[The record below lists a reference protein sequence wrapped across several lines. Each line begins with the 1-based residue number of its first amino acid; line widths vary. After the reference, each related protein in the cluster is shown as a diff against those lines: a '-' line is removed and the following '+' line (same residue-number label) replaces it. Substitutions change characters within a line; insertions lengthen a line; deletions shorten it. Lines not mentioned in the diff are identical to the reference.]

1 MCRFI
6 KYLVIYLY
14 ILYTVYMIYSIA
26 EFRKCTREALNKVD
40 DGEEVLIERYGI
52 WYTLT
57 QDIHKTVTEALKSA
71 PVPEVGRFVLTP
83 DGEVHGPT
91 VPKELEP
98 KFCKNGHPI
107 PYPKDRCLGKGCKY
121 S

>member
-52 WYTLT
+52 HYSIKAESKPVRIIESFSADTSHLGDIIEIPRIATLDARM
-57 QDIHKTVTEALKSA
+57 Q
-71 PVPEVGRFVLTP
+71 
-83 DGEVHGPT
+83 
-91 VPKELEP
+91 PKV
-98 KFCKNGHPI
+98 CKNGHPI